1 MKSLKILLAIIVFA
15 AIGVLAAP
23 VFAQDKS
30 DTANSDLETLREELA
45 AARNEFDRAQ
55 LQLRLVDL
63 LVAKGLKQE
72 AIAELQSF
80 SREDRFNPQGF
91 YNLANA
97 QARLGDSEGAVNTY
111 RKSIEQRKGRYSK
124 ALNNLGVILL
134 RLGRWDEAYDAF
146 MGALRVESF
155 RYPEASYNLGRLYA
169 LRGESDLAIR
179 EWRRALAINPEHS
192 AAKKAIASAGT
203 AGNITVAAPVPK
215 ASNRPSEPRTTS
227 SPERESREKES
238 SSASSS
244 EPRAVTRTPREFTV
258 DPETYDFL
266 QRARSD
272 RERGRHAQAVDQY
285 RRVITRMSGYFPP
298 ANLELGYSLIALK
311 RNDEALASLL
321 PVAAKDGD
329 RFPISYYHVARLYE
343 LRGELKLAEE
353 NYSRAAE
360 AYGNSNSQFLLDLS
374 RVREKQGNLSGAL
387 ASLEKYLEILDR
399 QGQKPAWSA
408 ERLAALRLKAS
419 QMPVKQ

>member
-1 MKSLKILLAIIVFA
+1 MVFA
-15 AIGVLAAP
+15 AFG
-23 VFAQDKS
+23 VFAPAALTQDKP
-30 DTANSDLETLREELA
+30 DTANSDVQTLRDEIA
-45 AARNEFDRAQ
+45 AAPNEFERGQ
-55 LQLRLVDL
+55 LQLKLVDL
-63 LVAKGLKQE
+63 LVSRGKNQE

-111 RKSIEQRKGRYSK
+111 RKAIEQRKGHYSK

-146 MGALRVESF
+146 MGALRVEGF

-169 LRGESDLAIR
+169 LRGETDLAIR
-179 EWRRALAINPEHS
+179 EWRRALAVNPDHS
-192 AAKKAIASAGT
+192 AAAKAIAAVGT
-203 AGNITVAAPVPK
+203 AGNITVAQ
-215 ASNRPSEPRTTS
+215 PRKPATV
-227 SPERESREKES
+227 SPERETNERTS
-238 SSASSS
+238 SGVASSNTRAIGS
-244 EPRAVTRTPREFTV
+244 APRAFTV
-258 DPETYDFL
+258 DPETYNFL

-272 RERGRHAQAVDQY
+272 RERGHHEQAVDEY
-285 RRVITRMSGYFPP
+285 RRVIDRLGGYFPP
-298 ANLELGYSLIALK
+298 ANLELGYSLISLR
-311 RNDEALASLL
+311 RNDEAIASLL
-321 PVAAKDGD
+321 PLAMKDGD
-329 RFPISYYHVARLYE
+329 RFPIAYYHLARLYE

-360 AYGNSNSQFLLDLS
+360 VYGNNNSQFLLDLS
-374 RVREKQGNLSGAL
+374 RVREKLGNASGAL
-387 ASLEKYLEILDR
+387 ASLEKYLEIVGV

-419 QMPVKQ
+419 QAPKN